1 MTFEGAPSTKFA
13 SINNPSNLMSLNMHA
28 RVALK
33 VIQQSVVQPQQDQ
46 YRTAKSHAGPVFTT
60 HHLDETCASA
70 CAGIAVIMDAHL
82 LTTVCSIIVHVFFYN
97 SSRSWDNLHLNLNDL
112 CRDTLQDDHTLKIR
126 KASETLFNLQRR
138 ADLNNWSNNRFDVVE
153 FGA

>member
-1 MTFEGAPSTKFA
+1 
-13 SINNPSNLMSLNMHA
+13 MSLNMHA

-82 LTTVCSIIVHVFFYN
+82 LTTVCSIIVHGFLQQQQIMRQ
-97 SSRSWDNLHLNLNDL
+97 SAPEPERSL
-112 CRDTLQDDHTLKIR
+112 
-126 KASETLFNLQRR
+126 S
-138 ADLNNWSNNRFDVVE
+138 
-153 FGA
+153 